1 MEFNERVL
9 TARKSKGYSQE
20 DLAELVGV
28 SRQAVSKWE
37 TGEAMPDMEKC
48 IALCEALDL
57 SMEYLALGKESQ
69 VPAPAPRK
77 VLPWLGVTLLAVLCL
92 GAGFLTRHLWPWPE
106 EAPVEV
112 PEQEPIIQTVVVEK
126 EVIVEV
132 DKNCPIAD
140 VQWAGTKTGRVR
152 ILPAVVKED
161 MTVQLLCENRNNGNR
176 VTRVDCTFNGTY
188 FEGHLPLSPE
198 NRWHYYIV
206 AIITADGET
215 KQLPILE
222 VEGDSKGYSTRQ
234 LWKNR

>member
-1 MEFNERVL
+1 MDFNERVL
-9 TARKSKGYSQE
+9 TARKAKGYSQE

-57 SMEYLALGKESQ
+57 SMEYLALGKETP

-77 VLPWLGVTLLAVLCL
+77 SLPWLGVALLAVLCL
-92 GAGFLTRHLWPWPE
+92 GAGFLSRHLWPQPE
-106 EAPVEV
+106 EDPVEV
-112 PEQEPIIQTVVVEK
+112 PDPEPIIQTVVVEK

-132 DKNCPIAD
+132 DKNCPISD
-140 VQWAGTKTGRVR
+140 VQWAGTKKGRVR
-152 ILPAVVKED
+152 ILPAIVKEG
-161 MTVQLLCENRNNGNR
+161 MTVQLRCENRNNRNR
-176 VTRVDCTFNGTY
+176 VTQVDCTFNGTY
-188 FEGHLPLSPE
+188 FEGHFSLSPE
-198 NRWHYYIV
+198 NDWHYYII

-222 VEGDSKGYSTRQ
+222 VEGGSNHYSTRQ
-234 LWKNR
+234 LWKNH